1 MAISPQFEEGYRKR
15 RFLGYFTSELANLS
29 IWPLKASQK
38 PYRNQRP
45 DTHHAWMGFGMC
57 AQRAYLYSYPP
68 PRRRSQGS
76 LARPSQTQ
84 IGENSHGKT
93 KRRLSPR
100 QGSPAPGTPREDRQ
114 GTAAARQALQA
125 AGFGQRRATPG
136 ATGACRGRTGRIAS
150 VRDTSRLAQ
159 LVHSP
164 EGVERAFSEIG
175 KGPRRWNA
183 RTVRAARIEFV
194 VSSVV
199 RKTGEG
205 ASSYPPRSVPLQKG
219 RRWR

>member
-1 MAISPQFEEGYRKR
+1 MRGWVSECALRGPTYTPTRPLAGALRA
-15 RFLGYFTSELANLS
+15 TS
-29 IWPLKASQK
+29 
-38 PYRNQRP
+38 RVR
-45 DTHHAWMGFGMC
+45 HRH
-57 AQRAYLYSYPP
+57 
-68 PRRRSQGS
+68 RSEKNCQ
-76 LARPSQTQ
+76 
-84 IGENSHGKT
+84 GKT

-100 QGSPAPGTPREDRQ
+100 QGSPAQGTPREDRQ

-136 ATGACRGRTGRIAS
+136 ATGACRGRTGRIAP
-150 VRDTSRLAQ
+150 VRDTSRFAQ

-164 EGVERAFSEIG
+164 ECVERAFSEIG
-175 KGPRRWNA
+175 KGPRRWNT
-183 RTVRAARIEFV
+183 RTVRAARIGFV

-219 RRWR
+219 RRW